1 MPWGGKSGWVGG
13 SGELGRGFTGSQALY
28 SPLIKLSLS
37 SEPQAPQSLEVT
49 SRGSPSDLAIGWAPV
64 PGQQEGY
71 RVTWQQEGS
80 QRSLG
85 SLVDLGPDSSNLT
98 LRSLVPG
105 SCYTVSVWTW
115 AGNLSSSVL
124 RARACTREFPGV
136 GAQLPLLSALLCA
149 QSGFGGSHAHP
160 RRGETFC
167 ESVCKRFPP
176 PTIGSASH
184 PAAAWYHCFVWAGRQ
199 NLQRMQFLDSED
211 PAASPRRCPPPAQT
225 HHAAR
230 HWPAPRHHR
239 AQPEPP
245 APKCSVQR
253 AGALGKWR

>member
-1 MPWGGKSGWVGG
+1 MHWGGISGWGGGG

-28 SPLIKLSLS
+28 SPLIKLPLS

-85 SLVDLGPDSSNLT
+85 SLVDLGPDSSSLT

-149 QSGFGGSHAHP
+149 RSGFGGSQAHP
-160 RRGETFC
+160 RRGKPFVNLFA
-167 ESVCKRFPP
+167 SIFHLLPSGWP
-176 PTIGSASH
+176 ASH
-184 PAAAWYHCFVWAGRQ
+184 HPPMQQIFSECFSCFRYGT
-199 NLQRMQFLDSED
+199 
-211 PAASPRRCPPPAQT
+211 RC
-225 HHAAR
+225 
-230 HWPAPRHHR
+230 
-239 AQPEPP
+239 
-245 APKCSVQR
+245 
-253 AGALGKWR
+253 